1 MDSSIRKIKVSIANN
16 RKSKQWKE
24 KEYSWNDFTALFAT
38 PKEGAESFS
47 EYMAL
52 PKDKQD
58 ELKDVGCFVGGT
70 LNGETRKAKY
80 VVSP

>member
-1 MDSSIRKIKVSIANN
+1 MDSSIRKIKVSVANN

-24 KEYSWNDFTALFAT
+24 KEYCWNEFTALFVT

-52 PKDKQD
+52 SKDKQD
-58 ELKDVGCFVGGT
+58 ELKDVGGFVGGT
-70 LNGETRKAKY
+70 LKGATRKATD
-80 VVSP
+80 V